1 MHVYAILI
9 FLLMSLVPSESNL
22 NIGLPWNLMLGVLP
36 LFVFQI
42 HFKIP
47 TDCLFLPLFSFLS
60 FLGLFVCFC
69 IYVFSSLF
77 YLGILGY
84 GDHEHSE
91 KGGSLIKAA

>member
-1 MHVYAILI
+1 
-9 FLLMSLVPSESNL
+9 MSLVLSENNL

-36 LFVFQI
+36 LFVFEI

-47 TDCLFLPLFSFLS
+47 TNCLLFPCFLFFSFLV
-60 FLGLFVCFC
+60 FLCASVSMFLPF
-69 IYVFSSLF
+69 L

-91 KGGSLIKAA
+91 KVGNLVKAV